1 MNSTQYEVIKAL
13 IENKKYDVITEYS
26 HIAHPDAGNI
36 IVNEYAGSGV
46 RVYKDT
52 KGNTRLLCPKNM
64 DVVQEGHVAEAIA
77 NGTIFDD
84 ADEVDRNASMIERTT
99 IPYDAMINAGKDT
112 PKQLRPVIAIV
123 IGKMD
128 SNGSFDV
135 SDEDRTNGVNLVKDL
150 CDKEKCPDC
159 TEVVDKYIDKDK
171 SAFYTPELG
180 KTVTDLDKEV
190 DDIVDTNPEDVIS
203 DTDTV
208 DSYDDYDMDEFESD
222 NSSDDDVDDS
232 DDDTTDDEDSE
243 SDDDAD
249 DEDTDDDEALTMDD
263 DEDDS
268 DDDSGDDTVEE
279 CGDTDTVEE
288 CGDKDTTVEECGDKD
303 TVEECGDADTVQEE
317 DETAADAT
325 ADTADT
331 ATDDSEQVV
340 EEEAKPTT
348 VPTEGTDAKGNVNN
362 TPIPMSAQTKAIVN
376 SNSKMHQEGFLSKKP
391 KKLKP
396 LGRDLVAYIT
406 VEMNDIRSANDQA
419 MLSGYTCSKIELVDF
434 YITILDTQDPRY
446 IVPHTK
452 QYLVQMKNDLERL
465 LAQILRI
472 RPINRSEQ
480 IWRVNYPTSN

>member
-190 DDIVDTNPEDVIS
+190 DDIVDTKPEDVIS

-222 NSSDDDVDDS
+222 NSSDDD
-232 DDDTTDDEDSE
+232 TTDDDSE
-243 SDDDAD
+243 LDD
-249 DEDTDDDEALTMDD
+249 DEDVDDEALNIAN

-268 DDDSGDDTVEE
+268 DDDSDDAVEE

-303 TVEECGDADTVQEE
+303 TVEECGDTDTVQEE
-317 DETAADAT
+317 DETAAD
-325 ADTADT
+325 T
-331 ATDDSEQVV
+331 ATDDTATNDTTADTGSDDNEQVV

-348 VPTEGTDAKGNVNN
+348 APTEGT
-362 TPIPMSAQTKAIVN
+362 
-376 SNSKMHQEGFLSKKP
+376 NSKMHQEGFLSKKP

-452 QYLVQMKNDLERL
+452 QYLVQMKNDLEKL

>member
-1 MNSTQYEVIKAL
+1 MNSTQYAVIKAL

-26 HIAHPDAGNI
+26 HITHPDAGNI

-232 DDDTTDDEDSE
+232 DDDTTDDDDSE

-249 DEDTDDDEALTMDD
+249 NDEALNMND
-263 DEDDS
+263 DEEDS
-268 DDDSGDDTVEE
+268 DDDAVEE

-303 TVEECGDADTVQEE
+303 TFEECGDTDTVQEE
-317 DETAADAT
+317 DETAADTAT
-325 ADTADT
+325 DTTDDT
-331 ATDDSEQVV
+331 ATDTTDTGSDDSEQLV
-340 EEEAKPTT
+340 EEEAKSTT
-348 VPTEGTDAKGNVNN
+348 VPTEGT
-362 TPIPMSAQTKAIVN
+362 
-376 SNSKMHQEGFLSKKP
+376 NSKIHQEGFLSKKP

-406 VEMNDIRSANDQA
+406 VELNDIRSANDQA